1 VQIIRNGMAYELT
14 EEEMLAASEEL
25 TAIRNKKQ
33 AEKEEEWHR
42 KDREWDEFQKN
53 EAKLLPY
60 PINILLSQLL
70 DWREGTAFL
79 NGTNDYKND
88 IIKGLLWAIST
99 LPEQNRL
106 AVEYWYRDK
115 VKLREGGDL
124 LGCRADQFRNHRDY
138 GVRQL
143 RKPTRFKA
151 IYRGYKKGVED
162 RAK

>member
-1 VQIIRNGMAYELT
+1 MQIIRNGMAYELT
-14 EEEMLAASEEL
+14 EEEMIAASEEL

-79 NGTNDYKND
+79 
-88 IIKGLLWAIST
+88 S
-99 LPEQNRL
+99 
-106 AVEYWYRDK
+106 
-115 VKLREGGDL
+115 
-124 LGCRADQFRNHRDY
+124 F
-138 GVRQL
+138 
-143 RKPTRFKA
+143 
-151 IYRGYKKGVED
+151 
-162 RAK
+162 

>member
-1 VQIIRNGMAYELT
+1 MQIIRDGITYELS
-14 EEEMLAASEEL
+14 EEEMIAASEEL
-25 TAIRNKKQ
+25 IAIRNKKQ

-42 KDREWDEFQKN
+42 KDREWDEFQDR

-60 PINILLSQLL
+60 PINLLLSQLL

-79 NGTNDYKND
+79 NGTQDYKDD
-88 IIKGLLWAIST
+88 ITKGLLWAIST

-115 VKLREGGDL
+115 VKLREGGAL

-138 GVRQL
+138 GIRQL

-151 IYRGYKKGVED
+151 IYRGYKEGVEG
-162 RAK
+162 RIK